1 MLDYLRAAPQR
12 MLTFRQIAFDADGD
26 VFSRGRGRVWFG
38 SPNKFRLEQDGED
51 PLIVVSDGETLM
63 RFDPILNQ
71 ATISTAGDLARD
83 SALAVLAGGDI
94 EGRFSFF
101 APARPD
107 DDGRRRVLARPKTD
121 DGAAR
126 EIEFLFDAES
136 RLLRLSFVDEFEN
149 TIRLDFG
156 AEAATDFPRIG
167 FFASSSARRRH
178 IRARRGRRLIRRRDW
193 ICNIIRAAE
202 KQRNENQLPP
212 AREFSYHRFGR
223 VRHDRNFGTPG
234 LAGEWRGS
242 SARFTIGCCGATP
255 LRRAKSR
262 ILSSST

>member
-1 MLDYLRAAPQR
+1 MRALTVVLAAPFLLFAPPATAATTTGGAAVLLDYLRAAPQR

-38 SPNKFRLEQDGED
+38 RPNKFRLEQDGED

-71 ATISTAGDLARD
+71 AMISTAGDLARD

-126 EIEFLFDAES
+126 EIEFLFDAEN

-156 AEAATDFPRIG
+156 AEAATDFPESV
-167 FFASSSARRRH
+167 F
-178 IRARRGRRLIRRRDW
+178 LP
-193 ICNIIRAAE
+193 
-202 KQRNENQLPP
+202 LPP
-212 AREFSYHRFGR
+212 
-223 VRHDRNFGTPG
+223 PG
-234 LAGEWRGS
+234 ADVF
-242 SARFTIGCCGATP
+242 APGAEDG
-255 LRRAKSR
+255 
-262 ILSSST
+262 

>member
-1 MLDYLRAAPQR
+1 MFFRAGAGACGLGAP
-12 MLTFRQIAFDADGD
+12 TN
-26 VFSRGRGRVWFG
+26 SG
-38 SPNKFRLEQDGED
+38 SSKTAKTRSSSSPTARR
-51 PLIVVSDGETLM
+51 SW

-156 AEAATDFPRIG
+156 AEAATDFPESV
-167 FFASSSARRRH
+167 F
-178 IRARRGRRLIRRRDW
+178 LP
-193 ICNIIRAAE
+193 
-202 KQRNENQLPP
+202 LPP
-212 AREFSYHRFGR
+212 
-223 VRHDRNFGTPG
+223 PG
-234 LAGEWRGS
+234 ADVF
-242 SARFTIGCCGATP
+242 APGAEDG
-255 LRRAKSR
+255 
-262 ILSSST
+262 

>member
-1 MLDYLRAAPQR
+1 MRALTAVLAAPFLLFAPPATAATTTGGAAVLLDYLRAAPQR
-12 MLTFRQIAFDADGD
+12 MLTFRQIAFDVDGD

-38 SPNKFRLEQDGED
+38 RPNKFRLEQDGED

-101 APARPD
+101 APARPE
-107 DDGRRRVLARPKTD
+107 DDGRHRVLARPKTD

-156 AEAATDFPRIG
+156 AEAATDFPESV
-167 FFASSSARRRH
+167 F
-178 IRARRGRRLIRRRDW
+178 LP
-193 ICNIIRAAE
+193 
-202 KQRNENQLPP
+202 LPP
-212 AREFSYHRFGR
+212 
-223 VRHDRNFGTPG
+223 PG
-234 LAGEWRGS
+234 ADIF
-242 SARFTIGCCGATP
+242 APGAEDG
-255 LRRAKSR
+255 
-262 ILSSST
+262 

>member
-1 MLDYLRAAPQR
+1 MSTAMFFHAG
-12 MLTFRQIAFDADGD
+12 AG
-26 VFSRGRGRVWFG
+26 GVWFG
-38 SPNKFRLEQDGED
+38 RPNKFRLEQDGED

-126 EIEFLFDAES
+126 EIEFLFDAEN
-136 RLLRLSFVDEFEN
+136 RLLRLSFVDEFE
-149 TIRLDFG
+149 TQSASISGPKR
-156 AEAATDFPRIG
+156 ATDFPESV
-167 FFASSSARRRH
+167 F
-178 IRARRGRRLIRRRDW
+178 LP
-193 ICNIIRAAE
+193 
-202 KQRNENQLPP
+202 LPP
-212 AREFSYHRFGR
+212 
-223 VRHDRNFGTPG
+223 PG
-234 LAGEWRGS
+234 ADVF
-242 SARFTIGCCGATP
+242 APGAEDG
-255 LRRAKSR
+255 
-262 ILSSST
+262 